1 MNSRSSVTIRS
12 DISYG
17 PDALHTLDLYRPNI
31 DTSVPVVL
39 YLHGGAWK
47 EGDKTADSKERL
59 EAFASFG
66 VAVASA
72 NYRLVPD
79 ATYPAQIHDAKG
91 AVRWLR
97 ANGAGLGLTTDRIA
111 VWGAS
116 AGGYLA
122 SMVGLTNGDSTWEGS
137 VGDCLAHDSSVAAVV
152 DWFGQSDLT
161 ANTMRSWLEEKILPP
176 PVEDGFLAIGDG
188 TNREAVTSE
197 ASPLN
202 HVTTGAPP
210 FLIVHGDR
218 DRVTPIS
225 ESIALHDK
233 LVRAGAESTF
243 VTLGNAG
250 HESNTFDRPDHL
262 AITSAFLN
270 VNLSGERS

>member
-1 MNSRSSVTIRS
+1 MTSRSTVSLTS
-12 DISYG
+12 DLSYA
-17 PDALHTLDLYRPNI
+17 PEALHTLDLYRP
-31 DTSVPVVL
+31 DGDSPVPVVL

-79 ATYPAQIHDAKG
+79 ATYPAQIHDAK
-91 AVRWLR
+91 AAIRWLR
-97 ANGAGLGLTTDRIA
+97 ANGSAHGLDTNRIA

-116 AGGYLA
+116 AGAYLA
-122 SMVGLTNGDSTWEGS
+122 SMVGLTNGDPGWEGE
-137 VGDCLAHDSSVAAVV
+137 VGEHIDQDSTVVAVV
-152 DWFGQSDLT
+152 DWFGQSDLVSNST
-161 ANTMRSWLEEKILPP
+161 RSWLEAKLLAP
-176 PVEDGFLAIGDG
+176 PVEVGFLAVDDESER
-188 TNREAVTSE
+188 TTLAVE

-202 HVTTGAPP
+202 LVSEGSPP

-218 DRVTPIS
+218 DRITPIS
-225 ESIALHDK
+225 ESVALHDR

-243 VTLGNAG
+243 ITLGNAG
-250 HESNTFDRPDHL
+250 HEAHAFDRRDHL
-262 AITSAFLN
+262 AMTSAFLN
-270 VNLSGERS
+270 VHLSGDRS